1 MWCQFQSL
9 HFATC
14 ILLLILI
21 YSCKNYDLAKR
32 YFPQAV
38 EFMPRP
44 AEISNLFR
52 TSGEFDFESIM
63 IYGSHMG
70 KRDYVD
76 WYPLTTTWTQPIYMG
91 GALLPQDGGLSQLD
105 IERIAALYPNSNLD
119 PQLLPGLNLKR
130 SGNASAL
137 PAKQH
142 TLEFIVPG
150 VLTTTVKPV
159 PLPTDLPKLKKGRGA
174 GKLPNPCG
182 SKCPGDMDVQ

>member
-70 KRDYVD
+70 KR
-76 WYPLTTTWTQPIYMG
+76 LTW
-91 GALLPQDGGLSQLD
+91 
-105 IERIAALYPNSNLD
+105 
-119 PQLLPGLNLKR
+119 
-130 SGNASAL
+130 ASV
-137 PAKQH
+137 
-142 TLEFIVPG
+142 IM
-150 VLTTTVKPV
+150 LTGIP
-159 PLPTDLPKLKKGRGA
+159 
-174 GKLPNPCG
+174 
-182 SKCPGDMDVQ
+182 